1 MRTATRDFWTRRARP
16 ENLFVS
22 IEFHRFT
29 GNPRW
34 SECVIRVLSHGLCCR
49 DIIQCLNWDEYLV
62 TLGDVWS
69 AWSAQGFPQQQRRMR
84 LVSVRPSAVSCFSW
98 KSFRV
103 QAGSYCNGL
112 DLALLATLPSI
123 FCGKRSFKADSVP
136 VKVNRASGL
145 CTNFPIR
152 WCGKIIRL
160 RNFLIE

>member
-1 MRTATRDFWTRRARP
+1 MRTTATRDSWTRRARP
-16 ENLFVS
+16 ENLLLS
-22 IEFHRFT
+22 IEFRRFT

-34 SECVIRVLSHGLCCR
+34 SECVIRALSHGLSCR

-103 QAGSYCNGL
+103 QAVVLQRPWSRSPRHWFSVGRG
-112 DLALLATLPSI
+112 ALKQMP
-123 FCGKRSFKADSVP
+123 CRWRSTVHQVCAQSDGAAGIMK
-136 VKVNRASGL
+136 
-145 CTNFPIR
+145 
-152 WCGKIIRL
+152 L